1 MIIFRQLNRCIVA
14 GTIET
19 GVRKVARIYQTNNMG
34 EADVRVAI
42 VQRGNADLL
51 VHRAASWGLATGDA
65 QWFITRER
73 QDATASVYF
82 TAQGFAQLTICFV
95 DQAGEAGWTRPHRL
109 KGCLAH
115 GGS

>member
-1 MIIFRQLNRCIVA
+1 MLVFRQLNRCIVA

-42 VQRGNADLL
+42 VQRGSADLL
-51 VHRAASWGLATGDA
+51 VHRVASFGLAHGDA
-65 QWFITRER
+65 LWFITRER
-73 QDATASVYF
+73 QSATAGMYF
-82 TAQGFAQLTICFV
+82 TSPGFAQLAICFV
-95 DQAGEAGWTRPHRL
+95 DHASEAGWTRPHRL
-109 KGCLAH
+109 KGCLSH

>member
-1 MIIFRQLNRCIVA
+1 MVVFRQLNRCIVA
-14 GTIET
+14 GTIKT

-51 VHRAASWGLATGDA
+51 VHRAASYGLAHGDA

-73 QDATASVYF
+73 QDATASMYF
-82 TAQGFAQLTICFV
+82 TS
-95 DQAGEAGWTRPHRL
+95 QASRNWPSVLSTAPARRAGPNHT
-109 KGCLAH
+109 G
-115 GGS
+115 

>member
-1 MIIFRQLNRCIVA
+1 MLVFRQFFQCIVA

-19 GVRKVARIYQTNNMG
+19 GDRKVARIYQTNNMG

-42 VQRGNADLL
+42 VPRGNADLL
-51 VHRAASWGLATGDA
+51 VHRATSWGLAHGDA

-82 TAQGFAQLTICFV
+82 TSPGFAQLSISFV
-95 DQAGEAGWTRPHRL
+95 DHASEAGWTRPHRL
-109 KGCLAH
+109 KGCLSH
-115 GGS
+115 NGS

>member
-1 MIIFRQLNRCIVA
+1 MR
-14 GTIET
+14 T

-51 VHRAASWGLATGDA
+51 VHRAASPGLAPGDA
-65 QWFITRER
+65 LWFITRER

-95 DQAGEAGWTRPHRL
+95 DHASEAGWTRPHRL

-115 GGS
+115 GG

>member
-1 MIIFRQLNRCIVA
+1 MLVFRQLNRCIVA
-14 GTIET
+14 GTIDT
-19 GVRKVARIYQTNNMG
+19 GGRKVARIYQTNNMG

-42 VQRGNADLL
+42 AQRGNADLL
-51 VHRAASWGLATGDA
+51 VYRVASWGLAHGDA

-82 TAQGFAQLTICFV
+82 TSQGFAQLTISFV
-95 DQAGEAGWTRPHRL
+95 DHASEAGWTRPHRL
-109 KGCLAH
+109 KGCLSH